1 MVFLPGLDDPFAF
14 TDAGTCNGPDDVFD
28 LSSDDGVAIDG
39 GIEADDVEE
48 GVADDV
54 RGREDQERDS
64 GQYTEHER
72 QSAHQIVHR
81 MKVPS
86 A

>member
-1 MVFLPGLDDPFAF
+1 MVFLPGLDDPFTF

-28 LSSDDGVAIDG
+28 LSGDDGVAVDG

-54 RGREDQERDS
+54 RGREGQERDS
-64 GQYTEHER
+64 DQYPD
-72 QSAHQIVHR
+72 
-81 MKVPS
+81 MK
-86 A
+86 ANRRIR